1 MLKNNFFGTLL
12 ICICTISFINC
23 KIANKSGVSS
33 KKINEGYVHIEGRA
47 YKGVD
52 EHGEPVDRLTGYD
65 SMMSSMNRT
74 MWLKD
79 SFMIEMETNTVLENE
94 KYMRTD
100 TTGYRIYYF
109 PGQRFFEFKTME
121 PGAKVVRTGAMA
133 DPEGSYANTPALD
146 PMNGIPDSAWQVRD
160 TVVNGESLGIVSF
173 RPELAA
179 DSAELELYK
188 KAKFWVN
195 YDVKDFPLQLSYQ
208 LSAKLRHGFV
218 YKMHLPAGDNS
229 MLLVVSLHYQPAKL
243 QDTVSKV
250 FESWSQ
256 WFYR

>member
-1 MLKNNFFGTLL
+1 MLPAGLLTLL
-12 ICICTISFINC
+12 VGICLAECDTP
-23 KIANKSGVSS
+23 A
-33 KKINEGYVHIEGRA
+33 KKKVTGEERLEGYVHIEGRA
-47 YKGVD
+47 YKGID

-79 SFMIEMETNTVLENE
+79 SFMIEMETNTVLENQ

-109 PGQRFFEFKTME
+109 PEQRFFEFKTME

-195 YDVKDFPLQLSYQ
+195 YNVKDFPLQLSYQ
-208 LSAKLRHGFV
+208 LSGKLRHSFV
-218 YKMHLPAGDNS
+218 YKMQLPAGDNS

-256 WFYR
+256 WFKM